1 MRCNKVLT
9 MLRSIMSVASRK
21 TNVRTIKKYS
31 NRRLYDTETSG
42 YITLDELS
50 DIIRNGQDV
59 QVLDAKS
66 GEDLTQATLAQI
78 VVESGAARLL
88 PTPLLTQM
96 IRMGDDQLAEFMQ
109 LYVAWAFQLYAET
122 KKGITKLPGL
132 GRGGDGENPL
142 AKLLALNPFYRAAK
156 AATDRGRSA
165 PQRPAPATDPEPT
178 PEPDYDDVPED
189 AKPSDVQELRGE
201 IDQLKEMIRELAKSA
216 E

>member
-1 MRCNKVLT
+1 

-21 TNVRTIKKYS
+21 NSVRTIKKYS

-50 DIIRNGQDV
+50 DIIRDGQDV

-66 GEDLTQATLAQI
+66 GEDLTQGTLAQI

-96 IRMGDDQLAEFMQ
+96 IRMGDDALAEFMQ

-132 GRGGDGENPL
+132 GGGGEGDNPL
-142 AKLLALNPFYRAAK
+142 SRLLSLNPFYRAAR
-156 AATDRGRSA
+156 AASGSKKNTMAG
-165 PQRPAPATDPEPT
+165 PAASPPDEPEPQEEQ
-178 PEPDYDDVPED
+178 PAERAPNEVE
-189 AKPSDVQELRGE
+189 ELRGE
-201 IDQLKEMIRELAKSA
+201 IDQLKEMIKELAAK